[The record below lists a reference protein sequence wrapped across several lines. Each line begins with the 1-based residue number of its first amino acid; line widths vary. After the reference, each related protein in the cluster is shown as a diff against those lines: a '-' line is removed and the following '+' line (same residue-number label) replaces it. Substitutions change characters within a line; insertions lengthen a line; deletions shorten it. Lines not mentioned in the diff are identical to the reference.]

1 MKWELGLLLKEH
13 LSYKKIIHT
22 RATFLPF
29 EKKEKKMCIEFDE
42 TCFGCHGDQNSEPL
56 MEEIEPLKNTPW
68 ALIPS
73 PEFIPRQPEKSGSLA
88 VILRSDVGVE

>member
-1 MKWELGLLLKEH
+1 MGVGAFVEGTLELQKNHTHSCDVPAFRKE
-13 LSYKKIIHT
+13 
-22 RATFLPF
+22 R
-29 EKKEKKMCIEFDE
+29 KKMCIEFDE

>member
-1 MKWELGLLLKEH
+1 MEVGAFVEGTVH
-13 LSYKKIIHT
+13 FSFKKITHT

-29 EKKEKKMCIEFDE
+29 QKEKKIWIEFDE
-42 TCFGCHGDQNSEPL
+42 ACFGCHGDQNSEPL

-88 VILRSDVGVE
+88 VILRSEVGVE